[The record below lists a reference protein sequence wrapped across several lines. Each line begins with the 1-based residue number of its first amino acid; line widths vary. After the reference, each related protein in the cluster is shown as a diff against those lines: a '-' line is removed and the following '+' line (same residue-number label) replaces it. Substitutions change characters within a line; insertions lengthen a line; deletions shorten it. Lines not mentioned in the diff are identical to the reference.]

1 MKKPI
6 TNLGKILPYLLV
18 LCFFLV
24 GLSWEVF
31 AQEAIGLS
39 VGYEFI
45 PYSKFSEPDPTV
57 PGMENV
63 ELQLNTISIGAAFP
77 LSFAEGKTLLLNQI
91 SYSRIGFNWDNY
103 VSGMGPKI
111 DQAHSIRYTAFLLQ
125 TLNERWTLVMV
136 VTPGLASDFEGTIS
150 TDDFTFDGVVG
161 AMRAFGE
168 KKNFTLGS
176 GLAYSRDFGTPLPLP
191 FIYIDWDITSKLNAN
206 GLLPQYLDVTYSL
219 NPIIDI
225 GVLASING
233 NRYHGDPDKF
243 TADNPQM
250 KYSLGT
256 IGPKAQ
262 IHITKWLHLNVEGGY
277 ALFRNF
283 EFWDG
288 PDKVS
293 TFDIEQTYYLR
304 TSMVIGM

>member
-1 MKKPI
+1 MTKSI
-6 TNLGKILPYLLV
+6 NNLGKIMLCLVV

-24 GLSWEVF
+24 GLSREIF
-31 AQEAIGLS
+31 AQEAIGIS

-45 PYSKFSEPDPTV
+45 PYTKFSEPDPAV
-57 PGMENV
+57 PGMEDV

-91 SYSRIGFNWDNY
+91 SYSRIGFYWENY
-103 VSGMGPKI
+103 VSGMGPRI

-125 TLNERWTLVMV
+125 TLNERWSLAMV
-136 VTPGLASDFEGTIS
+136 VTPGMASDFEGKIS
-150 TDDFTFDGVVG
+150 TDDFTFDGAVG

-176 GLAYSRDFGTPLPLP
+176 GLAYSRDFGTPLPIP
-191 FIYIDWDITSKLNAN
+191 FIYIDWNITSKLNAN
-206 GLLPQYLDVTYSL
+206 GLLPQYLDITYSL
-219 NPIIDI
+219 HPVIDI
-225 GVLASING
+225 GISASING

-262 IHITKWLHLNVEGGY
+262 IHITKWLHLNLEGGY

-288 PDKVS
+288 PDKAQS
-293 TFDIEQTYYLR
+293 FDMERNYYLR
-304 TSMVIGM
+304 TSMVFGM